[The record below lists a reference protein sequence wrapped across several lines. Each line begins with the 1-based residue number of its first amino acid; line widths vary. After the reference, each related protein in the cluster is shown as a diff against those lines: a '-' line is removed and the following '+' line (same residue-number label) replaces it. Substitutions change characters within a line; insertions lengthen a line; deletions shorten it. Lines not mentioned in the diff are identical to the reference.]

1 MGIAS
6 LTGRLGNM
14 IAPFTA
20 TVVCTLY
27 SCVKLYLKLRLN
39 SFVVFSELTFTFA
52 ICCRPPSVVCLSV
65 TFLRPTQLVEIFGNV
80 STPFCTLAIR

>member
-20 TVVCTLY
+20 TVVG
-27 SCVKLYLKLRLN
+27 
-39 SFVVFSELTFTFA
+39 
-52 ICCRPPSVVCLSV
+52 
-65 TFLRPTQLVEIFGNV
+65 IFGIYYYYYFL
-80 STPFCTLAIR
+80 SLG

>member
-20 TVVCTLY
+20 TVVCIY
-27 SCVKLYLKLRLN
+27 SVYLLSHTFFIKNNVLNRIQFSRPVHYISVKL
-39 SFVVFSELTFTFA
+39 
-52 ICCRPPSVVCLSV
+52 SV
-65 TFLRPTQLVEIFGNV
+65 
-80 STPFCTLAIR
+80 

>member
-20 TVVCTLY
+20 TVVCIY
-27 SCVKLYLKLRLN
+27 SVYLLSHTFFIKNNVYRIQFSRPVHYISVKL
-39 SFVVFSELTFTFA
+39 
-52 ICCRPPSVVCLSV
+52 SV
-65 TFLRPTQLVEIFGNV
+65 
-80 STPFCTLAIR
+80 

>member
-20 TVVCTLY
+20 TVVRILIKFRLFKD
-27 SCVKLYLKLRLN
+27 VKLIL
-39 SFVVFSELTFTFA
+39 
-52 ICCRPPSVVCLSV
+52 
-65 TFLRPTQLVEIFGNV
+65 
-80 STPFCTLAIR
+80 

>member
-20 TVVCTLY
+20 TVVCIY
-27 SCVKLYLKLRLN
+27 SCR
-39 SFVVFSELTFTFA
+39 
-52 ICCRPPSVVCLSV
+52 
-65 TFLRPTQLVEIFGNV
+65 
-80 STPFCTLAIR
+80 TLAN